1 MKFDY
6 LILGNGAIGMLSA
19 IQIKQAFPS
28 SSVGIVG
35 NHDRPNSA
43 SVAAG
48 AMCNVYGELEY
59 SYSDQMRLL
68 QSISFQYGVSGRNG
82 WLNFVHEFNLE
93 DKLLTANNT
102 LIFLKPNSSEFEYRN
117 FAKAQI
123 ESKNDSVLRGLSSAD
138 IQDFFG
144 NVEKKPEDAF
154 FVESEFA
161 LDTRELFKI
170 FSTLCD
176 SLGILLIDDSIV
188 QVDTSMKLVVT
199 GHGTFFSNKFIVA
212 LGAEMENLL
221 GEHDIQ
227 QIFRGVGTAI
237 EISTERIN
245 ASFGS
250 GKSVIRTVNRGGA
263 QCGFHFVPR
272 KSGYYLGAGNY
283 IKTDGDSSHRLET
296 IRYLINTFEREL
308 AGSDITYQI
317 EGDII
322 KGHRPRA
329 LDGFPLIGPLHK
341 APDFFA
347 VSGTNRAGLTW
358 APAIASQIVSW
369 CQEKEQNILPAEMA
383 NLILPDRAPL
393 SFGTEDEA
401 INYYVESRVGAAIE
415 HGRVQNEA
423 GAIAAEKV
431 RLNIY
436 AQQLLNEVH
445 SISGSYRVPH
455 PDHWASII
463 DSPSL
468 CFPTK

>member
-6 LILGNGAIGMLSA
+6 LILGNGAIGMFSA
-19 IQIKQAFPS
+19 IQIKRAFPFS
-28 SSVGIVG
+28 KVGIVG
-35 NHDRPNSA
+35 RPGRANSA

-59 SYSDQMRLL
+59 SYSSQMRML
-68 QSISFQYGVSGRNG
+68 QDISFQYGVRGKSG
-82 WLNFVHEFNLE
+82 WLDFVNEFNLE
-93 DKLLTANNT
+93 DSLITAKNT
-102 LIFLKPNSSEFEYRN
+102 LIFLKSEPSEFEVRN
-117 FAKAQI
+117 FNKSKTDSKA
-123 ESKNDSVLRGLSSAD
+123 DSVLRGLSTSE
-138 IQDFFG
+138 IQDFFS

-161 LDTRELFKI
+161 LDTQQLFKI
-170 FSTLCD
+170 FSTLCE
-176 SLGILLIDDSIV
+176 SLGVEMIDDEIV
-188 QVDTSMKLVVT
+188 QIDTSLKLAIT
-199 GHGTFFSNKFIVA
+199 KKNKISSNKFIVA
-212 LGAEMENLL
+212 LGAETKDLL
-221 GEHDIQ
+221 SEHGIQ
-227 QIFRGVGTAI
+227 QILRGVGTAI
-237 EISTERIN
+237 EISTDKIN

-250 GKSVIRTVNRGGA
+250 GNSVIRTVNRGGA

-283 IKTDGDSSHRLET
+283 IKTGGVSSHRLET

-308 AGSDITYQI
+308 AGTDITYQI

-329 LDGFPLIGPLHK
+329 LDGFPLIGPLSK

-369 CQEKEQNILPAEMA
+369 CQDKDQTVLPVELAKI
-383 NLILPDRAPL
+383 ILPDRSPL

-401 INYYVESRVGAAIE
+401 IEYYVESRVGAAIE

-423 GAIAAEKV
+423 HAITSEKS
-431 RLNIY
+431 RLKIY
-436 AQQLLNEVH
+436 ATQLLTEVH
-445 SISGSYRVPH
+445 NVSGSFKVPH
-455 PDHWASII
+455 PDHWASIT
-463 DSPSL
+463 DNPSL
-468 CFPTK
+468 CFP